1 VIGPGV
7 IGPGVVDPELAGH
20 GLTGPGVIGPGVA
33 GHSRRSYAAAM
44 TPVPSPSSTGVMWF
58 RRDLRLDDNPAWAAA
73 TSSHDQVV
81 ALFVLD
87 RRLVDTAGP
96 FRRRQLFANLAAL
109 DEVVRSHGG
118 GGLCVR
124 WGDPAVVV
132 PEVVAVVGASGL
144 YFNADVSP
152 FATARDEVVIAAAGD
167 TAVHISHGTLVH
179 PPGAVLTRAGGVSK
193 VFTPFWRTW
202 AATPM
207 EPWPAPGNATVL
219 SVQGDQ
225 LPVPDAPAPMAA
237 GPAAALD
244 RLEGFAQR
252 ADSYA
257 TDRDLPATVGTSQ
270 LSADLK
276 FGTLSPRTA
285 LEVVGEGSPGRDAWC
300 RQLAWRDWYAHLL
313 MVHPTLVSEPM
324 ADKYRNVVWADDPAG
339 FAAWCSGR
347 TGYPMVDAG
356 MRQLAATGWMHNRVR
371 MVTAS
376 FLVKDLLIDWRLGE
390 RFFRHLL
397 VDADTPQNVGNWQWS
412 AGTGPDAAPYH
423 RIMNP
428 VTQSKR
434 FDADGGYIRQWVPE
448 LAGLSADH
456 IHAPWEA
463 PPLEVAAA
471 GVSLGDS
478 YPWPVVDH
486 AQARQRFMDAFRAPG
501 A

>member
-1 VIGPGV
+1 
-7 IGPGVVDPELAGH
+7 
-20 GLTGPGVIGPGVA
+20 
-33 GHSRRSYAAAM
+33 M
-44 TPVPSPSSTGVMWF
+44 TSVQPSGSTGVMWF

-87 RRLVDTAGP
+87 RRLVDAAGP

-109 DEVVRSHGG
+109 DDAVRRHGDG
-118 GGLCVR
+118 RLCVR

-132 PEVVAVVGASGL
+132 PEILATVGASGL
-144 YFNADVSP
+144 YLNADVSP
-152 FATARDEVVIAAAGD
+152 FANARDQSVLAGVGD
-167 TAVHISHGTLVH
+167 IAVHTSHGTLVH
-179 PPGAVLTRAGGVSK
+179 PPGSVLTRAGGVSR

-202 AATPM
+202 AATSM
-207 EPWPAPGNATVL
+207 EPWPAPGHATVL
-219 SVQGDQ
+219 TIAGDD
-225 LPVPDAPAPMAA
+225 LPVVDAPPPMDP
-237 GPAAALD
+237 GPVAALE
-244 RLEGFAQR
+244 RLEQFAGR
-252 ADSYA
+252 ADAYA
-257 TDRDLPATVGTSQ
+257 TDRDLPATVGTSE

-285 LEVVGEGSPGRDAWC
+285 LDVVGQGSPGRDAWC

-313 MVHPTLVSEPM
+313 VAYPHLVSQPM
-324 ADKYRNVVWADDPAG
+324 ADKYRNVPWADDPTG
-339 FAAWCSGR
+339 LDAWCAGR
-347 TGYPMVDAG
+347 TGYPLVDAG

-390 RFFRHLL
+390 RHFRHLL
-397 VDADTPQNVGNWQWS
+397 VDADTSQNVGNWQWS

-428 VTQSKR
+428 VTQSRR
-434 FDADGGYIRQWVPE
+434 FDADGNYIRRWVPE

-471 GVSLGDS
+471 GVSLGDD
-478 YPWPVVDH
+478 YPWPIVDH
-486 AQARQRFMDAFRAPG
+486 SEARHRFMAAFKPAPN
-501 A
+501 